1 MCNVNL
7 PLCPRY
13 SEVCGYNFQD
23 STSNPG
29 KVTGHFTQLV
39 WKPTREIGI
48 GYGTGVDKHDPAMKC
63 VCVVARYRPAGNILG
78 WFSTSVGR
86 RGVNNICNYKK
97 GTVLASE
104 GDEEPLHTTQSDL
117 VTSISERLYSEV
129 FPHQRVTK
137 LYEAN
142 DGMSVPGDVADGT
155 EAPQGKQSSLP
166 LYEFNGE
173 NMGVPAYAANELA
186 TDGTRVPSE
195 QETSITQPATN
206 TNLYDSNGENMGVPA
221 AYAVNDVPSEQET
234 SRTQPA
240 TNTNLYDSN
249 GENMGVP
256 AAYAVNDVPSEQETS
271 RTQPATNT
279 NLYDSNGENMGV
291 PAAYAANDVPSEQE
305 TSRTQPATNTNLYA
319 SNGENMGVPAYAEN
333 EMATDDTGAPSE
345 QESNITP
352 PATNTMLHESNG
364 ENMGVPSDDTG
375 TPSKQESGADPT
387 RMVSETSTADM
398 SLAPSD
404 TSSSTVPSEQESSS
418 TPPGMNSETNS
429 PDTTSVDDATPV
441 KAPSAPGTPI
451 TSTAPSQ
458 PPTNVVAPVASGKA
472 PTTGPVTAHEEC
484 K

>member
-1 MCNVNL
+1 M
-7 PLCPRY
+7 
-13 SEVCGYNFQD
+13 
-23 STSNPG
+23 
-29 KVTGHFTQLV
+29 TGHFTQLV

-48 GYGTGVDKHDPAMKC
+48 GYATGVDKHDPAMKC
-63 VCVVARYRPAGNILG
+63 VCVVARYKPAGNILG
-78 WFSTSVGR
+78 WFSNSVGR

-97 GTVLASE
+97 GNVLASE
-104 GDEEPLHTTQSDL
+104 ADEESLPTTQSDL

-173 NMGVPAYAANELA
+173 NMGVPAYAANEVA

-221 AYAVNDVPSEQET
+221 AYATNDV
-234 SRTQPA
+234 
-240 TNTNLYDSN
+240 L
-249 GENMGVP
+249 
-256 AAYAVNDVPSEQETS
+256 
-271 RTQPATNT
+271 
-279 NLYDSNGENMGV
+279 
-291 PAAYAANDVPSEQE
+291 SEQE

-333 EMATDDTGAPSE
+333 EMATDGTGVPSE

-375 TPSKQESGADPT
+375 APSKQDSGADPT

-472 PTTGPVTAHEEC
+472 PTGPVTAHEEC